1 MILRRDVLLTR
12 LCPMPNGSFRAL
24 LDGGGNLL
32 DGGGLV
38 VRLPRVT
45 YFYPL
50 SPNYETC

>member
-1 MILRRDVLLTR
+1 MILRRIVLLMR
-12 LCPMPNGSFRAL
+12 LCPMPNGPFRAL

-32 DGGGLV
+32 GWSDV
-38 VRLPRVT
+38 ARVT